1 MEPQKITYKPTDLQ
15 FHSRDFRPTG
25 SLDKAVN
32 TAARNGSKEIRV
44 YCQPF
49 LEIDMETKLVYLR
62 FGFSKDVIEKFR
74 DGTLS
79 MDENTPWKID
89 AETQQKIADKKKRE
103 LKNST
108 RVWHKRK

>member
-1 MEPQKITYKPTDLQ
+1 MEPNKITFKPTNIQ

-25 SLDKAVN
+25 SLEQALKKADKK
-32 TAARNGSKEIRV
+32 GSKEIRV

-62 FGFSKDVIEKFR
+62 FGFSKNIMEKFR

-89 AETQQKIADKKKRE
+89 AETEQKIADKKKRE

-108 RVWHKRK
+108 RVWHK

>member
-1 MEPQKITYKPTDLQ
+1 MEPNKITFKPTNIQ

-25 SLDKAVN
+25 SLDQAIKKADKK
-32 TAARNGSKEIRV
+32 GSKEIRV

-49 LEIDMETKLVYLR
+49 LEIDMKTKLVYLR
-62 FGFSKDVIEKFR
+62 FGFSKNIIEKFR

-89 AETQQKIADKKKRE
+89 AETEQKIADKKKRE

-108 RVWHKRK
+108 RVWHK